1 MILRIT
7 KKKKKVYFLAFTK
20 KYELV
25 NDYIMRGGDIPK
37 NLKIVFSAWLDFP
50 MSNPYRFPVAHY
62 YDPKLK
68 NKIPKS
74 AFPCSGQCD
83 QCFICWNLKKRQNVV
98 FEKH

>member
-1 MILRIT
+1 
-7 KKKKKVYFLAFTK
+7 
-20 KYELV
+20 
-25 NDYIMRGGDIPK
+25 
-37 NLKIVFSAWLDFP
+37 